1 MPFNKYNDIYLKF
14 KLKSGLTAIF
24 LSVVLHAQAQLF
36 DSPKNIALVRTGID
50 YIYNIQPDSAELYIV
65 KLEHKLPNHPCV
77 PMLRALNVLWT
88 HIPVVSVDSV
98 FRDFSQHLRECI
110 RLSAHLDGGRQE
122 HPEAIFFEM
131 SARGLLAEYYAD
143 AGQYMKAL
151 SEAGKAYDLIKSGF
165 ELTDQVPDFLLTT
178 GVYNYFREKYP
189 EKHPVYKP
197 LLWFFRAG
205 DVELGLAQITAAT
218 ERALLTQVEAYVYL
232 AYIYLRYEYK
242 PEKAQRFLWELA
254 KKYPNNFYIKAKLL
268 ESLTP
273 KGDFEEAPMEYIKE
287 LKQSDRPYYQLAGNS
302 FYGLYLEQVTL
313 EVGRAA
319 DFYRKALASGSQIVG
334 HGTYYKS
341 LAHLGLG
348 RIAAK
353 QGDTAEAEYHY
364 EQVLEI
370 TETDTFRK
378 KAERLLKML

>member
-1 MPFNKYNDIYLKF
+1 MPFNKYNDIRLKF
-14 KLKSGLTAIF
+14 KLKSGLTAILLTF
-24 LSVVLHAQAQLF
+24 VLQAHAQLF
-36 DSPKNIALVRTGID
+36 DNPNNIALVRRGID
-50 YIYNIQPDSAELYIV
+50 YVYNIQPDSAEYYIGQ
-65 KLEHKLPNHPCV
+65 LETRLPNHPCV

-88 HIPVVSVDSV
+88 HIPVVTVDSV
-98 FRDFSQHLRECI
+98 FSDFSGHLRECI
-110 RLSAHLDGGRQE
+110 RRTAYLDGGRQE

-151 SEAGKAYDLIKSGF
+151 AEAGKAYDLIKSGF

-189 EKHPVYKP
+189 EKHPVYRP

-218 ERALLTQVEAYVYL
+218 ERALVTQVEAYVYL

-242 PEKAQRFLWELA
+242 PEKAQRFLWELV

-273 KGDFEEAPMEYIKE
+273 KGDFEEAPMPYIKE
-287 LKQSDRPYYQLAGNS
+287 LMHSERPYYKLAGKS
-302 FYGLYLEQVTL
+302 FYGLYLEQVQKNEREALTYYKHAL
-313 EVGRAA
+313 
-319 DFYRKALASGSQIVG
+319 KAGERIES
-334 HGTYYKS
+334 HGVYYKS

-348 RIAAK
+348 RIYQAHGKSDDARF
-353 QGDTAEAEYHY
+353 HL

-370 TETDTFRK
+370 TETETFRL